1 METASMSRR
10 LPGGEFWC
18 WGGTQHRLKLAYFE
32 RRMKKH
38 CSLSE
43 KGWIEIGGEER
54 RPALEHSVLFII
66 HENRAVA
73 ASFSRL

>member
-1 METASMSRR
+1 MSDGRHNT
-10 LPGGEFWC
+10 
-18 WGGTQHRLKLAYFE
+18 TQHRLRLAYFE

-43 KGWIEIGGEER
+43 KGWIEKIGGGRRR

>member
-1 METASMSRR
+1 M
-10 LPGGEFWC
+10 LG
-18 WGGTQHRLKLAYFE
+18 GGTQHRLKLAYFE